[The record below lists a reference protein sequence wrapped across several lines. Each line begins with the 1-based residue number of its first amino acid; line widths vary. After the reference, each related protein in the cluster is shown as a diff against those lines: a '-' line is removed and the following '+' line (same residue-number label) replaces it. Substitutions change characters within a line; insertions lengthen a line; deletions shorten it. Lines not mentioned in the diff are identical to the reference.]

1 MPAAP
6 WDIVAVCGGDEV
18 KFGVKKLEE
27 RVKGCKDWMRELG
40 VSSETTIVAVP
51 DPFGEDANRKSGIV
65 GSGGAALNAVL
76 HVAEMLSSR
85 MSSGNIIPSVFHQ
98 SRVAVLLCGASESI
112 TGSLLGKAFSPLP
125 LGPPETMTTGG
136 ITNAELLLLSL
147 SRMVDSAPA
156 VWVCS
161 TDWLIHTPGGFAS
174 PFSADRLGDVTAL
187 AFIGPESVAHNHGIY
202 KIASDNTI
210 TDILY
215 KPGNN
220 TPHDVAF
227 NGQVLVVAP
236 IVRFSPKSAEC
247 FLSLY
252 VKVPFDACTYYGSD
266 SSSVPGR
273 LNLFLDVLMSL
284 TTKGKIDYV
293 SKSDST
299 TQDKR
304 WSCLPLQ
311 ARQTLVRTFS
321 GLTLKAA
328 IPSFPP
334 MFWAYPQTA
343 KQWCIS
349 VLSLI
354 NAVRTDSRIYEE
366 GSQQPNKLVFR
377 SDISPTA
384 IIGNHTI
391 LHSCEVGHG
400 AVIQDGCYLYHQTII
415 AGEKVESGTFRGY
428 ADVLDKNTSYHN
440 ELKWV
445 EELNCQ
451 IDLNQIRTVLTNGE
465 NINVTP
471 ALERLS
477 RCTVVKIEKV
487 LSTLDEILLDV
498 PLAKVGRV
506 LHITA
511 DYLAA
516 CAYGKGGLRSG
527 PARNSK
533 WLPAIKAM
541 QRWDKSHEGKSVWV
555 KELAKE
561 RKNWLETPE
570 LLIRA
575 ARHYEGAAAVITAIC
590 VDSASTFIEYTEAEK
605 PVMNEWITCTSPARI
620 DLSGGWTDT
629 PPVSYETGG
638 RVVNIAI
645 AVGGEQPLK
654 ASARL
659 IPELI
664 LKLRT
669 DTGIS
674 ITCSTLESLADFNTP
689 QAPAAILKA
698 AFIALNI
705 VCLTSDQSLE
715 DQLRRFGGG
724 IEVKTSSTLPVGSG
738 LGGSSILG
746 GVLLKAIGL
755 ACSRDYDLN
764 SLVHAVLRLEQLLT
778 SGGGWQDQ
786 VGGFYPNMK
795 CCSSAASLPLK
806 VETTQIHVR
815 PGFLRTLSSHMLLVY
830 TGRARLARNLLQ
842 GVLRRWAA
850 RLPEVVST
858 VEDLRANGE
867 KLIKAIEDEDIPL
880 IGESIKTYWEQ
891 KKLVAG
897 CGVEPLVV
905 ATALREWDE
914 HIHGSTLGGAGGGG
928 FMLLVTKKPNI
939 AETLKKITFEGSAD
953 MSFYDMQIDEIGLN
967 VTRGGNEV

>member
-1 MPAAP
+1 MSSPL
-6 WDIVAVCGGDEV
+6 WDIVAICGGDEV
-18 KFGVKKLEE
+18 TYGVQKLED

-51 DPFGEDANRKSGIV
+51 DPFGEDAHRKSGIV

-76 HVAEMLSSR
+76 HVAELISSR
-85 MSSGNIIPSVFHQ
+85 MLSGNIIPNVFRQ
-98 SRVAVLLCGASESI
+98 SRVAVLLCGSSESI

-125 LGPPETMTTGG
+125 LGPPESMTTGG

-147 SRMVDSAPA
+147 SRMVDNASA

-161 TDWLIHTPGGFAS
+161 TDWLIHTPSGFSS
-174 PFSADRLGDVTAL
+174 PFCADRLGDITAL
-187 AFIGPESVAHNHGIY
+187 AFIGPESVSHNHGIY

-215 KPGNN
+215 KPGND

-252 VKVPFDACTYYGSD
+252 VQVPFDACTYYGSD
-266 SSSVPGR
+266 SASVPAR
-273 LNLFLDVLMSL
+273 LNLYLDVLMSL
-284 TTKGKIDYV
+284 TTKGK
-293 SKSDST
+293 KSYMSGTET
-299 TQDKR
+299 TFDDGR
-304 WSCLPLQ
+304 LSCLPLK
-311 ARQTLVRTFS
+311 ARQTLSRTFA
-321 GLTLKAA
+321 GLSLKAA

-354 NAVRTDSRIYEE
+354 HAVRADKRICCPDEQE
-366 GSQQPNKLVFR
+366 SSKLLFR

-384 IIGNHTI
+384 VVGNHTI
-391 LHSCEVGHG
+391 LHSCQVGEG
-400 AVIQDGCYLYHQTII
+400 ALIEDGCYLYHQTINPD
-415 AGEKVESGTFRGY
+415 EKVEAGTFRGY
-428 ADVLDKNTSYHN
+428 SDIQSQRTTCYN
-440 ELKWV
+440 ELKWI
-445 EELNCQ
+445 EELNCL
-451 IDLNQIRTVLTNGE
+451 IDMKQIRSVLTNGV
-465 NINVTP
+465 NINITP
-471 ALERLS
+471 ALQRLS
-477 RCTVVKIEKV
+477 RCTVVAVEKV
-487 LSTLDEILLDV
+487 LTILDDILLTV

-541 QRWDKSHEGKSVWV
+541 QRWDKSDEGKREWV
-555 KELAKE
+555 QELAKE
-561 RKNWLETPE
+561 RKNWLESPE
-570 LLIRA
+570 TLIRA

-590 VDSASTFIEYTEAEK
+590 VDSASSFIEYTTVDQ
-605 PVMNEWITCTSPARI
+605 PPLNEWITCASPARI

-645 AVGGEQPLK
+645 TVGGEQPLR

-659 IPELI
+659 IPEFV

-698 AFIALNI
+698 AFIALNV
-705 VCLTSDQSLE
+705 VCLTSGQSLE
-715 DQLRRFGGG
+715 DQLRKFGGG

-764 SLVHAVLRLEQLLT
+764 SLVHTVLRLEQLLT

-795 CCSSAASLPLK
+795 CCKSDASLPLK
-806 VETTQIHVR
+806 VETTQLHVR
-815 PGFLRTLSSHMLLVY
+815 PGFLKTLSSHMLLVY

-850 RLPEVVST
+850 RLPEVVET

-867 KLIKAIEDEDIPL
+867 ALIKGIEEEDIPL
-880 IGESIKTYWEQ
+880 IGESIKKYWEQ
-891 KKLVAG
+891 KKLMAG

-905 ATALREWDE
+905 TTALREWE
-914 HIHGSTLGGAGGGG
+914 PHLHGATLGGAGGGG
-928 FMLLVTKKPNI
+928 FMLIITKKPHMTDI
-939 AETLKKITFEGSAD
+939 LKVCCVI
-953 MSFYDMQIDEIGLN
+953 N
-967 VTRGGNEV
+967 VLYVERDKKKK